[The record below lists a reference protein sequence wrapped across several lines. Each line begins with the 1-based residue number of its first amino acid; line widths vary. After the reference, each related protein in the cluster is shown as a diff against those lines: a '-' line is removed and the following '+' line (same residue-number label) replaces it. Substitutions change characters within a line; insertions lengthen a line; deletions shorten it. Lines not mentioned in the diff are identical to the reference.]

1 MALDEKLEQDLQ
13 VKRCLNPNPFKEQY
27 LKIYIEEQAQLCVEK
42 ISLNEDMLK
51 SEFETE
57 VLTFRKNIDSFEDVN
72 LDIISSKSE

>member
-1 MALDEKLEQDLQ
+1 M
-13 VKRCLNPNPFKEQY
+13 
-27 LKIYIEEQAQLCVEK
+27 CVEK